1 MFYPDPDA
9 SEKMEWILSTAWIHK
24 TLAHIW
30 TVHYNKLIILR
41 NFILRFYSYPQV
53 ILKQNIN

>member
-9 SEKMEWILSTAWIHK
+9 SEKKEWILSTAWIHK

-41 NFILRFYSYPQV
+41 NIILGFYSYRQV